1 MPWLVHTIAM
11 AVANHCTD
19 DDDDDSVGDRNDDDD
34 DDDDGDAASVS
45 FAGIMI
51 GLIVPAAQLAS
62 SSPSRDASPVDSR

>member
-11 AVANHCTD
+11 AVANHCMD
-19 DDDDDSVGDRNDDDD
+19 DDNDLVGDRSDDDD